1 MNRAGATASPLRSR
15 AGAGAVCDRP
25 AGTLSRRRFLTRSA
39 ALAALPLAARAGAA
53 AAEPDVVVIGA
64 GAAGLAATRILR
76 ERGVPVVTVEAS
88 GRIGGR
94 AHTDTRLFG
103 VPFDLGA
110 HWLHNAADNPFVR
123 YAREQGF
130 HAYPAPV
137 SETLYRGDRK
147 ANPAEY
153 AAYRA
158 AHAGAIRAMSA
169 AGRRGE
175 DRSPAAVVPDGGE
188 WHDLVHF
195 VIGPW
200 EMGKDF
206 DDFSCVD
213 WWNSED
219 GTDWYCKEGY
229 GALLAHGGRDL
240 EVLLATRAERIRW
253 GGKGVSVDTERGTL
267 RARHCIVTVSTGVL
281 AHGGLRFSPELPAA
295 KEESFHGISMGLYDH
310 IALLFDENVLGT
322 GADEYLLYNADSHG
336 APSPA
341 LMGLLTNVSG
351 TRLTL
356 ADVGGDFAAE
366 LEEAGPDAAL
376 DFARSELERI
386 FGARVRRHLVK
397 AHFTRWG
404 RNPLT
409 RGSYASARPGAY
421 PLRAVLREPVAER
434 VWFAGEA
441 CSEGEWATVG
451 GAHKSG
457 RLTGERVA
465 AALAATP

>member
-1 MNRAGATASPLRSR
+1 MPLHDDSDPP
-15 AGAGAVCDRP
+15 GAGTRAPSSRRGGVDP
-25 AGTLSRRRFLTRSA
+25 LSRRRFLARSA
-39 ALAALPLAARAGAA
+39 ALAALPLVARAGAP
-53 AAEPDVVVIGA
+53 AEPDVVVVGA
-64 GAAGLAATRILR
+64 GAAGLAATRVLR
-76 ERGVPVVTVEAS
+76 ERGVSVVTLEAS

-103 VPFDLGA
+103 VPYDMGA
-110 HWLHNAADNPFVR
+110 HWLHHAVANPFVG
-123 YAREQGF
+123 YAREYGF
-130 HAYPAPV
+130 QVYPA
-137 SETLYRGDRK
+137 SIEETLYTGGRL
-147 ANPAEY
+147 ASPAEH
-153 AAYRA
+153 AAYEA
-158 AHAGAIRAMSA
+158 AHDRAIRAISD

-175 DRSPAAVVPDGGE
+175 DRSPAAVVPDAGE

-200 EMGKDF
+200 DMGKDF

-213 WWNSED
+213 WWNSE
-219 GTDWYCKEGY
+219 GGMDWFCKEGY
-229 GALLAHGGRDL
+229 GALLAHGARDL
-240 EVLLATRAERIRW
+240 EVRLATRVERIRW
-253 GGKGVSVDTERGTL
+253 GGQGVSVDTNRGSL
-267 RARHCIVTVSTGVL
+267 RARACIVTVSTGVL
-281 AHGGLRFSPELPAA
+281 ANQDLRFVPELSAA
-295 KEESFHGISMGLYDH
+295 KEESFHAVSMGHYDH

-336 APSPA
+336 AHSPA

-366 LEEAGPDAAL
+366 LEGEGPEAAI
-376 DFARSELERI
+376 DFARSELEKI
-386 FGARVRRHLVK
+386 FGAGIRRHLVK

-434 VWFAGEA
+434 LWFAGEA
-441 CSEGEWATVG
+441 CSEDEWATVD

-457 RLTGERVA
+457 WLTGQQVA
-465 AALAATP
+465 EALTTTS

>member
-1 MNRAGATASPLRSR
+1 MKAAGATGSPPPSR
-15 AGAGAVCDRP
+15 AGAG
-25 AGTLSRRRFLTRSA
+25 GTLSRRAFLARGA
-39 ALAALPLAARAGAA
+39 ALAALPLAASAGAP
-53 AAEPDVVVIGA
+53 AEADVVVVGA
-64 GAAGLAATRILR
+64 GAAGLAATRVLR
-76 ERGVPVVTVEAS
+76 ERGVSVATVEAS

-103 VPFDLGA
+103 VPCDMGA
-110 HWLHNAADNPFVR
+110 HWLHNAAGNPFVG
-123 YAREQGF
+123 YAREHGF
-130 HAYPAPV
+130 DAYPAPV
-137 SETLYRGDRK
+137 KETLYTGSRK
-147 ANPAEY
+147 ASPAEY
-153 AAYRA
+153 AAYEA
-158 AHAGAIRAMSA
+158 AHAGAIRAISA

-175 DRSPAAVVPDGGE
+175 DTSPAAVVPDGGE

-213 WWNSED
+213 WWNSE
-219 GTDWYCKEGY
+219 GGSDWYCKQGY
-229 GALLAHGGRDL
+229 GALVAHGGRDL

-253 GGKGVSVDTERGTL
+253 GGKGVSVDTNRGTL

-281 AHGGLRFSPELPAA
+281 AKGDLRFSPELPAA
-295 KEESFHGISMGLYDH
+295 KTESFHGISMGFYDH
-310 IALLFDENVLGT
+310 VALLFDEDVLGT
-322 GADEYLLYNADSHG
+322 GADEYLLYNADTHG

-366 LEEAGPDAAL
+366 LEDAGPDAAV
-376 DFARSELERI
+376 DFARSELGKI

-409 RGSYASARPGAY
+409 RGAYASARPGAY

-451 GAHKSG
+451 GAHESG
-457 RLTGERVA
+457 RRIGERVA
-465 AALAATP
+465 AALAAKA